1 MRSHCNAAVAS
12 QNSAR
17 FSLDGRDPNGYA
29 GLAWSIAGIHDMG
42 WAERPIFGKIRYMNY
57 DGCRRKFDVP
67 CFERKYGSSS
77 AVQAKNLFSPKG
89 SKDVGP

>member
-1 MRSHCNAAVAS
+1 MGITARC
-12 QNSAR
+12 R

-29 GLAWSIAGIHDMG
+29 GLAWSMLGIHDMG

-67 CFERKYGSSS
+67 AFERKYRGGGGS
-77 AVQAKNLFSPKG
+77 AAEAKTFFSPKSG
-89 SKDVGP
+89 K